1 MKHSLLV
8 LLAAAFSLTP
18 ISVKASTT
26 IDELSALSQV
36 GAGQLAVKLLEQYR
50 PPADQDVKG
59 WQVWQRRQIEV
70 SRGLGN
76 WNEALELLAVIP
88 SNVDPEYRYWAI
100 SRRAEGLMATG
111 QPAEARTLLRNAIWT
126 NAKAQGAPQVV
137 LRQQQADWLPTW
149 RRQLI
154 KAYLEEA
161 RYDEAQL
168 SASLYVT
175 DYERSNERTQLR
187 PGIQRFPRDYVS
199 RSLGALGRLQARVAL
214 YDKRYRDAWR
224 LLERDGYPEAQ
235 LARGVSQLREQFE
248 RRTAT
253 KESQEAAART
263 VLKNAFDIADDKQHA
278 PDWRK
283 SAAILAHEASI
294 ALVRPIAASDA
305 ILKAVSL
312 APIDLH
318 GESLLRVEDTWY
330 LDALARAGNMM
341 LNGSQLR
348 DAPSDEK
355 FSAINQWKRGPALA
369 GLLAIATNGGNDAN
383 DAFRLFSKQLL
394 AEKKG
399 GVILKRLLLDSGSFS
414 NLASLPL
421 DVRYDLVEYLLNT
434 QQIADASRLMDSLAE
449 PPAGTSLLNWQMR
462 RARVLILA
470 GKKDAGHAAMQQI
483 LDQNPSLDVR
493 QGDRLMQVIFDFQ
506 AAGEHTSAINFLNQV
521 AKRDLDDQRRRELH
535 FWLAD
540 SYKGK
545 DLHLEGAHHYLLSAG
560 HLDPFSMDQWAQ
572 TARFEAAI
580 QLQEAGLREDAARIF
595 QRLKNVSDDP
605 GRKAMLQTRIDR
617 LGGA

>member
-1 MKHSLLV
+1 MKHSISLIF
-8 LLAAAFSLTP
+8 AAAFALTP
-18 ISVKASTT
+18 LPSHASTT

-50 PPADQDVKG
+50 PRPENDIAG

-88 SNVDPEYRYWAI
+88 ANASAEYRYWAI

-111 QPAEARTLLRNAIWT
+111 KPSAARSLLRNAIWNT
-126 NAKAQGAPQVV
+126 AQKLGSPQVI

-154 KAYLEEA
+154 KAFLEEEL
-161 RYDEAQL
+161 YSEAQQ
-168 SASLYVT
+168 AAALYVT
-175 DYERSNERTQLR
+175 DYERSNERSQLR
-187 PGIQRFPRDYVS
+187 PGIQRFPRGYVS

-214 YDKRYRDAWR
+214 YDQRYQDAWR
-224 LLERDGYPEAQ
+224 LLQRDGYPEAQ
-235 LARGVSQLREQFE
+235 LAKGVAQLREQFE
-248 RRTAT
+248 RRDATAES
-253 KESQEAAART
+253 KEVAALD
-263 VLKNAFDIADDKQHA
+263 VLSNALEIASDQAHA

-283 SAAILAHEASI
+283 SAAILAHEA
-294 ALVRPIAASDA
+294 AVRLTRPIAASDA
-305 ILKAVSL
+305 ILMAVEL
-312 APIDLH
+312 APLDLH
-318 GESLLRVEDTWY
+318 GESLLRVNDTWY

-341 LNGSQLR
+341 LNGSDLKNASA
-348 DAPSDEK
+348 DDK

-369 GLLAIATNGGNDAN
+369 GLLALATNGDDDSD

-394 AEKKG
+394 AEKRG
-399 GVILKRLLLDSGSFS
+399 GMILKRLLLDSGSFS
-414 NLASLPL
+414 DLANLPL
-421 DVRYDLVEYLLNT
+421 DVRYDLVEYLLNS
-434 QQIADASRLMDSLAE
+434 QQIADASRLMDTLAE
-449 PPAGTSLLNWQMR
+449 PPAGTTRLNWQMR
-462 RARVLILA
+462 RARVLVLA
-470 GKKDAGHAAMQQI
+470 GNVAAGHSAMQQI
-483 LDQNPSLDVR
+483 LDENPKLEPR

-521 AKRDLDDQRRRELH
+521 AKRELDDQRRRELH

-545 DLHLEGAHHYLLSAG
+545 DLHLEAAHHYLLSAG
-560 HLDPFSMDQWAQ
+560 HLDAFSMDQWAQ
-572 TARFEAAI
+572 TARFESAI
-580 QLQEAGLREDAARIF
+580 QLQEAGLREDAARLF
-595 QRLKNVSDDP
+595 QRLKNVADDP